1 MNTLTFQLPD
11 EMINKLKSRSAQTID
26 DQARIALAIDLFMH
40 KEISLGKAAEYIQI
54 SIQEMIQVL
63 KARGI
68 PAFIYDDKTFNED
81 LDAIQK
87 YQDLTEQPE

>member
-11 EMINKLKSRSAQTID
+11 EMINKLKSRSTQTID
-26 DQARIALAIDLFMH
+26 DQARIALAIDLFMN

-54 SIQEMIQVL
+54 SIQDMILIL
-63 KARGI
+63 KDRGM
-68 PAFIYDDKTFNED
+68 PAFIYEDTTFQED

-87 YQDLTEQPE
+87 HQDLQG